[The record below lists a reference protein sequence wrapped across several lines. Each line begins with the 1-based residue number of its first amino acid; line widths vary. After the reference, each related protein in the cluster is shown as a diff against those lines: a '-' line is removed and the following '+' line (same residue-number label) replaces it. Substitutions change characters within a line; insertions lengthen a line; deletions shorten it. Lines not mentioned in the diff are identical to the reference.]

1 MCGIAGIFHYRD
13 EHRPADLPTLQRM
26 TRSIAH
32 RGPDDEGF
40 FVSGPLGLGNR
51 RLAIVDM
58 SPSGHQPMKSDDEAS
73 CITYNGEFYNHQSF
87 RPKLQARGT
96 RFRGSSDTETLLYAL
111 HTYGPGV
118 LTDVAGIFGLAF
130 WDARRRRLILA
141 RDPLG
146 VKQLY
151 YHDDGQRIVFAS
163 EIKAL
168 LQCPDVPRDID
179 PEAVNEYVHFHTTLF
194 ERTFFRHIRQV
205 RAGEY
210 LEIGRF
216 GVRRKIYWETD
227 GFQPRDEDAERS
239 VEILRDLLETVVD
252 EQLMSDVPVG
262 AYFSGG
268 IDSSAVAA
276 FAKRSGHEPKLFG
289 IHFSHQNII
298 DERPYQE
305 SAAAA
310 LGLDLHL
317 TTVDGNDFP
326 DEFLKL
332 AYYQDQPVI
341 GPALIPMYHV
351 SRLAAGYVKVCLG
364 GQAADEVFGGYAR
377 YALVHPA
384 QAFSSW
390 FSGQKAVGREPG
402 QKTVSREPVSNP
414 VGRNLMK
421 QVLDL
426 QNIRRFS
433 RSVGLGGWR
442 RRYFDNFAKVPQS
455 VWRRVLPAPEFISRQ
470 RARNTFHDGVGRSPA
485 QDPGDKI
492 LHWDMQTY
500 LTGLFQQDDRMSM
513 ANSLES
519 RVPIA
524 DPRVVRFAL
533 HTRFDL
539 KLRGGATK
547 WILRRAV
554 SDVIPSFVLGRRK
567 VGFDTPA
574 ESWMRDRHPDFV
586 RDLLLSQAARERG
599 LYDPAAVQALL
610 GAPRT
615 PYWFDIVWKLASIEA
630 WASTFLDTAAVS
642 NDHRI
647 AAQSA

>member
-13 EHRPADLPTLQRM
+13 EHRQADLPTVQRM
-26 TRSIAH
+26 TRAIAH

-51 RLAIVDM
+51 RLAIVDL
-58 SPSGHQPMKSDDEAS
+58 SPAGHQPMKSDDGAA
-73 CITYNGEFYNHQSF
+73 CITYNGEFYNHRSF
-87 RPKLQARGT
+87 RPKLLARGV

-111 HTYGPGV
+111 DTYGPGV
-118 LTDVAGIFGLAF
+118 LTDVAGIFGVAF
-130 WDARRRRLILA
+130 WDARHQRLILA

-151 YHDDGQRIVFAS
+151 YHDNGQRIVFAS

-168 LQCPDVPRDID
+168 LQCADVPREID
-179 PEAVNEYVHFHTTLF
+179 PEAVNEYIHFHTTLF
-194 ERTFFRHIRQV
+194 DRTFFRHIKQV

-210 LEIGRF
+210 LEVGRF
-216 GVRRKIYWETD
+216 GLRRKIYWETD
-227 GFQPRDEDAERS
+227 GFQPREEDAARS
-239 VEILRDLLETVVD
+239 VEILRDLLETVVG

-276 FAKRSGHEPKLFG
+276 FATRSGHRPKLFG
-289 IHFSHQNII
+289 VHFSNQGII

-317 TTVDGNDFP
+317 TTVDGHDFP

-332 AYYQDQPVI
+332 AYFQDQPVI

-351 SRLAAGYVKVCLG
+351 SRLAAGQVKVCLG

-384 QAFSSW
+384 QVFSSW
-390 FSGQKAVGREPG
+390 FSGQRAAAASEPA
-402 QKTVSREPVSNP
+402 SNP

-426 QNIRRFS
+426 QNIRRIA
-433 RSVGLGGWR
+433 RLGVGGWR
-442 RRYFDNFAKVPQS
+442 ERYFDHFAKVPES
-455 VWRRVLPAPEFISRQ
+455 AWLKVLPSPEFVSRQ
-470 RARNTFHDGVGRSPA
+470 RARNAFRDGVARSPA
-485 QDPGDKI
+485 QDPGDKV

-547 WILRRAV
+547 WVLRRAV
-554 SDVIPSFVLGRRK
+554 SDAIPSSVLGRRK

-574 ESWMRDRHPDFV
+574 ESWMRDRHPGFV
-586 RDLLLSQAARERG
+586 RDLLLSKAARERG
-599 LYDPAAVQALL
+599 VYDAAAVQALL

-615 PYWFDIVWKLASIEA
+615 PYWFDLTWKLASIEA

-642 NDHRI
+642 YANRI
-647 AAQSA
+647 AAQPA

>member
-1 MCGIAGIFHYRD
+1 MCGIAGIYHYRD
-13 EHRPADLPTLQRM
+13 ELRQADLLTLRRM
-26 TRSIAH
+26 TQSIAH

-40 FVSGPLGLGNR
+40 FVSGPVGLGNR
-51 RLAIVDM
+51 RLAIVDV
-58 SPSGHQPMKSDDEAS
+58 SPAGHQPMKSDNGAT
-73 CITYNGEFYNHQSF
+73 CITYNGEFYNHRSF
-87 RPKLQARGT
+87 RPKLQAHGV

-111 HTYGPGV
+111 DTYGPSV
-118 LTDVAGIFGLAF
+118 LTDVAGIFGLAY
-130 WDARRRRLILA
+130 WDARHQRLILA

-151 YHDDGQRIVFAS
+151 YHDDGARIVFAS

-168 LQCPDVPRDID
+168 LQCADVPREID
-179 PEAVNEYVHFHTTLF
+179 PEAINEYIHFHTTLF
-194 ERTFFRHIRQV
+194 DRTFFRHIKQV

-210 LEIGRF
+210 VEIGRF
-216 GVRRKIYWETD
+216 GLRRKIYWETD
-227 GFQPRDEDAERS
+227 GFQPRDEDAGKS
-239 VEILRDLLETVVD
+239 VETLRDLLETVVG

-276 FAKRSGHEPKLFG
+276 FATRSGHRPKLFG
-289 IHFSHQNII
+289 VHFSNQNII

-317 TTVDGNDFP
+317 TTVDGHDFP

-332 AYYQDQPVI
+332 AYFQDQPVI

-351 SRLAAGYVKVCLG
+351 SRLAAGHVKVCLG

-384 QAFSSW
+384 QVFSSW
-390 FSGQKAVGREPG
+390 FSGQRAAAASEPA
-402 QKTVSREPVSNP
+402 SNP
-414 VGRNLMK
+414 VGRNLLK

-426 QNIRRFS
+426 QNIRRIA
-433 RSVGLGGWR
+433 RLGVGGWR
-442 RRYFDNFAKVPQS
+442 ERYFDHFAKVPES
-455 VWRRVLPAPEFISRQ
+455 VWRKVLPSPEFVSRQ
-470 RARNTFHDGVGRSPA
+470 RARHAFRDGVSRSPA

-547 WILRRAV
+547 WVLRRAV
-554 SDVIPSFVLGRRK
+554 SDAIPSSVLGRRK

-586 RDLLLSQAARERG
+586 RDLLLSKAARERG
-599 LYDPAAVQALL
+599 IYDAAAVEAHL

-615 PYWFDIVWKLASIEA
+615 PYWFDITWKLASVEA

-642 NDHRI
+642 YGHRI
-647 AAQSA
+647 AAQPA

>member
-1 MCGIAGIFHYRD
+1 MCGIAGQFHYKDRL
-13 EHRPADLPTLQRM
+13 RTADLTALRRM
-26 TRSIAH
+26 TGAIIH
-32 RGPDDEGF
+32 RGPDDEGYF
-40 FVSGPLGLGNR
+40 IDGSVGLGNR
-51 RLAIVDM
+51 RLAIVDV
-58 SPSGHQPMKSDDEAS
+58 SPSGHQPMQSPDEQY
-73 CITYNGEFYNHQSF
+73 CLTYNGEFYNHRSF
-87 RPKLQARGT
+87 RPKLEAHGV

-111 HTYGPGV
+111 ATYGPDV

-130 WDARRRRLILA
+130 WDARHQRLILA

-151 YHDDGQRIVFAS
+151 YHDDGRRVVFAS
-163 EIKAL
+163 EMKAL
-168 LQCPDVPRDID
+168 LQCADVPREID
-179 PEAVNEYVHFHTTLF
+179 PEAVNEYLHFHTPLF
-194 ERTFFRHIRQV
+194 DRTFFKQIKQV

-210 LEIGRF
+210 IEVGRF
-216 GVRRKIYWETD
+216 GLRRKIYWETD
-227 GFQPRDEDAERS
+227 GFQPRDEVPEKS

-276 FAKRSGHEPKLFG
+276 FAKRSGHSPKLFG
-289 IHFSHQNII
+289 VHFSNQNFI

-310 LGLDLHL
+310 LGLELHL
-317 TTVDGNDFP
+317 TTVDGRSFP
-326 DEFLKL
+326 DEFMKL

-351 SRLAAGYVKVCLG
+351 SRLAADHVKVCLG

-377 YALVHPA
+377 YALVHPGRV
-384 QAFSSW
+384 FSSW
-390 FSGQKAVGREPG
+390 FSGQATAPSEGN
-402 QKTVSREPVSNP
+402 SHP

-421 QVLDL
+421 QVFDMQTL
-426 QNIRRFS
+426 RRIA
-433 RSVGLGGWR
+433 RSGVGGWR
-442 RRYFDNFAKVPQS
+442 ERYFDNFAKVPES
-455 VWRRVLPAPEFISRQ
+455 LWLKVLPSAQFVSRS
-470 RARNTFHDGVGRSPA
+470 RARDLFRDGVARSPA

-547 WILRRAV
+547 WVLRRAV
-554 SDVIPSFVLGRRK
+554 SDMIPSEVLGRRK

-574 ESWMRDRHPDFV
+574 EKWMRETHPGFV
-586 RDLLLSQAARERG
+586 RDLLLSKAARERG
-599 LYDPAAVQALL
+599 LYDAHAVERLL
-610 GAPRT
+610 AAPRR
-615 PYWFDIVWKLASIEA
+615 PFWFDMIWKLASIEA
-630 WASTFLDTAAVS
+630 WAWTFLDGAADS
-642 NDHRI
+642 HAGI
-647 AAQSA
+647 AAKPA

>member
-13 EHRPADLPTLQRM
+13 RLRQADLMLLQRM

-40 FVSGPLGLGNR
+40 FLEGSLGLGNR
-51 RLAIVDM
+51 RLAIIDL
-58 SPSGHQPMKSDDEAS
+58 SPAGHQPMQSVDGA
-73 CITYNGEFYNHQSF
+73 CCLTYNGEFYNHKSF
-87 RPKLQARGT
+87 RPRLEARGA
-96 RFRGSSDTETLLYAL
+96 RFRGSSDTETLLHAL
-111 HTYGPGV
+111 WTYGPDV
-118 LTDVAGIFGLAF
+118 LTDVAGIFGLAY
-130 WDARRRRLILA
+130 WDARHQRLILA

-151 YHDDGQRIVFAS
+151 YHDDGRRIVFAS
-163 EIKAL
+163 EMKAL

-179 PEAVNEYVHFHTTLF
+179 PEAVNEYLHFHTPLF
-194 ERTFFRHIRQV
+194 DRTFFRQIKQV

-210 LEIGRF
+210 IEVGRF
-216 GVRRKIYWETD
+216 GLRRKIYWETD
-227 GFQPRDEDAERS
+227 GFQPRDEAPERS

-276 FAKRSGHEPKLFG
+276 FAKRSGHAPKLFG
-289 IHFSHQNII
+289 VHFSNQDII
-298 DERPYQE
+298 DERPFQE

-317 TTVDGNDFP
+317 TTVEGENFP
-326 DEFLKL
+326 DLFMKL

-351 SRLAAGYVKVCLG
+351 SRLAAGHVKVCLG

-377 YALVHPA
+377 YALVHPGRV
-384 QAFSSW
+384 FSSW
-390 FSGQKAVGREPG
+390 FSGQSHAPNEGHG
-402 QKTVSREPVSNP
+402 NP

-421 QVLDL
+421 QIVDM
-426 QNIRRFS
+426 QTVRRIA
-433 RSVGLGGWR
+433 RTGLGGWR
-442 RRYFDNFAKVPQS
+442 ERYFDNFAKVPESLWQKI
-455 VWRRVLPAPEFISRQ
+455 LPSPQFVSRS
-470 RARNTFHDGVGRSPA
+470 RARDLFDTGVKRPPA

-547 WILRRAV
+547 WVLRRAV
-554 SDVIPSFVLGRRK
+554 SDVIPSEVLSRRK

-574 ESWMRDRHPDFV
+574 EKWMRDLHPDFV
-586 RDLLLSQAARERG
+586 RDLLLSKAARERG
-599 LYDPAAVQALL
+599 LYNVRAVERLL
-610 GAPRT
+610 ASPRR
-615 PYWFDIVWKLASIEA
+615 PFWFDIVWKLASIEA
-630 WASTFLDTAAVS
+630 WAYTFSDGAAVS
-642 NDHRI
+642 DAGI
-647 AAQSA
+647 AAKPA

>member
-13 EHRPADLPTLQRM
+13 RLRQADLGLLQRM
-26 TRSIAH
+26 TRSIIH

-40 FVSGPLGLGNR
+40 FVEGSLALGNR
-51 RLAIVDM
+51 RLAIVDV
-58 SPSGHQPMKSDDEAS
+58 SPAGHQPMQTADGRS
-73 CITYNGEFYNHQSF
+73 CLSYNGEFYNHRGF
-87 RPKLQARGT
+87 RPRLESHGVH
-96 RFRGSSDTETLLYAL
+96 FRGSSDTETLLYAL
-111 HTYGPGV
+111 STYGPGV
-118 LTDVAGIFGLAF
+118 LTDVAGIFGLAY
-130 WDARRRRLILA
+130 WDARHQRLILA

-151 YHDDGQRIVFAS
+151 YHDDGRRIVFAS
-163 EIKAL
+163 EMKAL
-168 LQCPDVPRDID
+168 LQCADVPRDID
-179 PEAVNEYVHFHTTLF
+179 PEAVNEYLHFHTTLF
-194 ERTFFRHIRQV
+194 DRTFFKHIKQV

-210 LEIGRF
+210 IEVGRF
-216 GVRRKIYWETD
+216 GLRRKIYWETD
-227 GFQPRDEDAERS
+227 GFQPRDEDADKS

-276 FAKRSGHEPKLFG
+276 FAKRSGHRPKLFG
-289 IHFSHQNII
+289 VYFSNQDII

-317 TTVDGNDFP
+317 TTVDGSTFP
-326 DEFLKL
+326 DEFMKL

-351 SRLAAGYVKVCLG
+351 SRLAAGHVKVCLG

-377 YALVHPA
+377 YALVHPGRV
-384 QAFSSW
+384 FSSW
-390 FSGQKAVGREPG
+390 FSGQARPSGEG
-402 QKTVSREPVSNP
+402 QSKP

-421 QVLDL
+421 QILDL
-426 QNIRRFS
+426 QNMRRIARTGF
-433 RSVGLGGWR
+433 GGWR
-442 RRYFDNFAKVPQS
+442 ERYFDNFAKVPES
-455 VWRRVLPAPEFISRQ
+455 LWLKILPSPHFVSRT
-470 RARNTFHDGVGRSPA
+470 RARDLFREGLARSPA

-547 WILRRAV
+547 WVLRRAV
-554 SDVIPSFVLGRRK
+554 SDVIPSEVLGRRK

-574 ESWMRDRHPDFV
+574 EPWMRDKHPEFV
-586 RDLLLSQAARERG
+586 RELLLSKSARERG
-599 LYDPAAVQALL
+599 LYDTAAIEQLL
-610 GAPRT
+610 AAPRR
-615 PYWFDIVWKLASIEA
+615 PYWFDMVWKLASIEA
-630 WASTFLDTAAVS
+630 WATTFLDSTAVPYG
-642 NDHRI
+642 I
-647 AAQSA
+647 AAQPA

>member
-1 MCGIAGIFHYRD
+1 
-13 EHRPADLPTLQRM
+13 
-26 TRSIAH
+26 
-32 RGPDDEGF
+32 
-40 FVSGPLGLGNR
+40 VGLGNR
-51 RLAIVDM
+51 RLAIVDV
-58 SPSGHQPMKSDDEAS
+58 SPAGHQPMQSPDQRACLS
-73 CITYNGEFYNHQSF
+73 YNGEFYNHRSF
-87 RPKLQARGT
+87 RPRLEAHGA

-111 HTYGPGV
+111 STYGPNV
-118 LTDVAGIFGLAF
+118 LTEVAGIFGLAF
-130 WDARRRRLILA
+130 WDARYQRLILA

-151 YHDDGQRIVFAS
+151 YHDDGRRIVFAS
-163 EIKAL
+163 EMKAL
-168 LQCPDVPRDID
+168 LQCADVPRDID
-179 PEAVNEYVHFHTTLF
+179 PEAVNEYLHFHTPLF
-194 ERTFFRHIRQV
+194 DRTFFKNIRQV

-210 LEIGRF
+210 IEVGRF
-216 GVRRKIYWETD
+216 GLRRKIYWETD
-227 GFQPRDEDAERS
+227 GFQPRNEDAEKS
-239 VEILRDLLETVVD
+239 VEFLRDLLERVVD

-276 FAKRSGHEPKLFG
+276 FAKRSGHRPKLFG
-289 IHFSHQNII
+289 VHFSNQDII

-317 TTVDGNDFP
+317 TTVDGRGFP
-326 DEFLKL
+326 DDFMKL

-351 SRLAAGYVKVCLG
+351 SRLAAGHVKVCLG

-377 YALVHPA
+377 YALVHPGRV
-384 QAFSSW
+384 FSSW
-390 FSGQKAVGREPG
+390 FSGQARAGGESHSK
-402 QKTVSREPVSNP
+402 P

-421 QVLDL
+421 QILDL
-426 QNIRRFS
+426 QNMRRIA
-433 RSVGLGGWR
+433 RTGLGGWR
-442 RRYFDNFAKVPQS
+442 ERYFDNFAKVPESLWHRLMPSPQF
-455 VWRRVLPAPEFISRQ
+455 VSRS
-470 RARNTFHDGVGRSPA
+470 RARDLFRDGLARSPA
-485 QDPGDKI
+485 RDPGDKI

-547 WILRRAV
+547 WVLRRAV
-554 SDVIPSFVLGRRK
+554 SDVIPSEVLGRRK

-574 ESWMRDRHPDFV
+574 ETWMRERHPGFV
-586 RDLLLSQAARERG
+586 RDLLLSKAARERG
-599 LYDPAAVQALL
+599 LYDAGAVEQLL
-610 GAPRT
+610 AAPRR
-615 PYWFDIVWKLASIEA
+615 PYWFDMVWKLASIEA
-630 WASTFLDTAAVS
+630 WAYTFLDHTAVS
-642 NDHRI
+642 HERV
-647 AAQSA
+647 AAQPA

>member
-13 EHRPADLPTLQRM
+13 RLHQADLMLLRRM
-26 TRSIAH
+26 TRAISH

-40 FVSGPLGLGNR
+40 FIDGPIGLGNR
-51 RLAIVDM
+51 RLAIVDL
-58 SPSGHQPMKSDDEAS
+58 SPSGHQPMSSADGRS
-73 CITYNGEFYNHQSF
+73 CLSYNGEFYNHRSF
-87 RPKLQARGT
+87 RPRLESHGA
-96 RFRGSSDTETLLYAL
+96 RFRGTSDTETLLYTLA
-111 HTYGPGV
+111 TYGPGI

-130 WDARRRRLILA
+130 WDARHHRLILA
-141 RDPLG
+141 RDPIG

-168 LQCPDVPRDID
+168 LQCADVPREID
-179 PEAVNEYVHFHTTLF
+179 PEAVNEYIHFHTTLF
-194 ERTFFRHIRQV
+194 DRTFFRHIKQV

-210 LEIGRF
+210 VEAGSF

-227 GFQPRDEDAERS
+227 GFQAREEDADRS
-239 VEILRDLLETVVD
+239 VETLRDLLQTVVG

-262 AYFSGG
+262 AFFSGG

-276 FAKRSGHEPKLFG
+276 FAARSGHRPKLFG
-289 IHFSHQNII
+289 VHFSNETVI

-305 SAAAA
+305 SAAHA

-317 TTVDGNDFP
+317 TTVDGSQFP
-326 DEFLKL
+326 DDFLRL
-332 AYYQDQPVI
+332 TYYQDQPVI

-351 SRLAAGYVKVCLG
+351 SRLAAGHVKVCLG
-364 GQAADEVFGGYAR
+364 GQAADELFGGYAR
-377 YALVHPA
+377 YALVHPGRV
-384 QAFSSW
+384 FSSW
-390 FSGQKAVGREPG
+390 FSKPAPA
-402 QKTVSREPVSNP
+402 SSDAPA
-414 VGRNLMK
+414 
-421 QVLDL
+421 
-426 QNIRRFS
+426 
-433 RSVGLGGWR
+433 RSVGHNLLKQALNVQTLRRIARASVGGWR
-442 RRYFDNFAKVPQS
+442 ERYFDNFAKVPES
-455 VWRRVLPAPEFISRQ
+455 LWLKMLPSRQ
-470 RARNTFHDGVGRSPA
+470 FVSRDRSRELFLEGLARSPA

-547 WILRRAV
+547 WVLRGAV
-554 SDVIPSFVLGRRK
+554 SDIIPSHVLARRK

-574 ESWMRDRHPDFV
+574 EPWMRDRHPGFV
-586 RDLLLSQAARERG
+586 RDLLLSKAARERG
-599 LYDPAAVQALL
+599 LYNTAAIAQFLDTPRAL
-610 GAPRT
+610 
-615 PYWFDIVWKLASIEA
+615 YWFDIVWKLASIEA
-630 WASTFLDTAAVS
+630 WAATFLDTTATSHAEEL
-642 NDHRI
+642 
-647 AAQSA
+647 AAQPA

>member
-1 MCGIAGIFHYRD
+1 MCGIAGIYHYRD
-13 EHRPADLPTLQRM
+13 QLRQVDVSTLTRM

-40 FVSGPLGLGNR
+40 FVDGPVGLGNR
-51 RLAIVDM
+51 RLAIVDL
-58 SPSGHQPMKSDDEAS
+58 SPSGHQPMQTVDGAYS
-73 CITYNGEFYNHQSF
+73 ITYNGEFYNHQEF
-87 RPKLQARGT
+87 RRKLQVRGV
-96 RFRGSSDTETLLYAL
+96 RFRSSSDTETLLCAL
-111 HTYGPGV
+111 AASGPGM
-118 LTDVAGIFGLAF
+118 LTDVAGIFALAL
-130 WDARRRRLILA
+130 WDARHHRLILA

-151 YHDDGQRIVFAS
+151 YHDDGNRIVFAS

-168 LQCPDVPRDID
+168 LQCADVPRDPD
-179 PEAVNEYVHFHTTLF
+179 PEAVNEYLHFHTPLF
-194 ERTFFRHIRQV
+194 DRTFFRQIKQV

-210 LEIGRF
+210 IEVNRF
-216 GVRRKIYWETD
+216 GLRRKTYWETD
-227 GFQPRDEDAERS
+227 GFQPREEDAEKS
-239 VEILRDLLETVVD
+239 VETLRELLETVVGQ
-252 EQLMSDVPVG
+252 QLMSDVPVG
-262 AYFSGG
+262 AFFSGG

-276 FAKRSGHEPKLFG
+276 FAKRSGHRPTLFG
-289 IHFSHQNII
+289 VHFSNQSVI

-310 LGLDLHL
+310 LGLDLQL
-317 TTVDGNDFP
+317 TTVDFSTFP
-326 DEFLKL
+326 DDFLKL

-351 SRLAAGYVKVCLG
+351 SRLAAGQVKVCLG
-364 GQAADEVFGGYAR
+364 GQAADEIFGGYAR

-384 QAFSSW
+384 RVLSTW
-390 FSGQKAVGREPG
+390 FSGRKPG
-402 QKTVSREPVSNP
+402 DADTSANP
-414 VGRNLMK
+414 VGHNLLK

-426 QNIRRFS
+426 QNLRRIARTIGF
-433 RSVGLGGWR
+433 GGWR
-442 RRYFDNFAKVPQS
+442 NRYFDNFAKVPESLWLQPLPS
-455 VWRRVLPAPEFISRQ
+455 EEFVSRR
-470 RARNTFHDGVGRSPA
+470 RAREAFEEGLARSPA
-485 QDPGDKI
+485 HDPGDKI

-554 SDVIPSFVLGRRK
+554 SNAIPSDVLGRRK

-574 ESWMRDRHPDFV
+574 ETWMRDRHPGFV
-586 RDLLLSQAARERG
+586 RDLLLSRAARERG
-599 LYDPAAVQALL
+599 FYDPRAIEQLL
-610 GAPRT
+610 ANPHT
-615 PYWFDIVWKLASIEA
+615 PYWFDRVWKLASIEA
-630 WASTFLDTAAVS
+630 WAATFLDHGVTSHAERFVPQPA
-642 NDHRI
+642 
-647 AAQSA
+647 

>member
-13 EHRPADLPTLQRM
+13 EHRQADLATLQRM

-40 FVSGPLGLGNR
+40 FASGPLGLANR
-51 RLAIVDM
+51 RLAIVDV
-58 SPSGHQPMKSDDEAS
+58 SPAGHQPMKSDDGAA
-73 CITYNGEFYNHQSF
+73 CLTYNGEFYNHQSF
-87 RPKLQARGT
+87 RPKLLARGV

-111 HTYGPGV
+111 STYGPGV
-118 LTDVAGIFGLAF
+118 LTDVAGIFGVAF
-130 WDARRRRLILA
+130 WDARHRRLILA

-151 YHDDGQRIVFAS
+151 YHDDGHRIVFAS

-168 LQCPDVPRDID
+168 LQCADVPREID
-179 PEAVNEYVHFHTTLF
+179 PEAVNEYIHFHTTLF
-194 ERTFFRHIRQV
+194 DRTFFRHIKQV

-210 LEIGRF
+210 LEVGRF
-216 GVRRKIYWETD
+216 GLRRKIYWETD
-227 GFQPRDEDAERS
+227 GFQPRDEDAGKS
-239 VEILRDLLETVVD
+239 VEVLRDLLETVVG

-262 AYFSGG
+262 AFFSGG

-276 FAKRSGHEPKLFG
+276 FAIRSGHRPKLFG
-289 IHFSHQNII
+289 VHFSNQHII

-317 TTVDGNDFP
+317 TTVDGHDFP

-351 SRLAAGYVKVCLG
+351 SRLAAGHVKVCLG

-384 QAFSSW
+384 QVFSSW
-390 FSGQKAVGREPG
+390 FSGQKAAVSEPA
-402 QKTVSREPVSNP
+402 SNP
-414 VGRNLMK
+414 VGHNLMK

-426 QNIRRFS
+426 QNIRRLA
-433 RSVGLGGWR
+433 RLGVGGWQE
-442 RRYFDNFAKVPQS
+442 RYFDNFAKVPQS
-455 VWRRVLPAPEFISRQ
+455 VWRTVLPSPEFVSRK
-470 RARNTFHDGVGRSPA
+470 RARNAFRDGVARSPA

-547 WILRRAV
+547 WVLRRAV
-554 SDVIPSFVLGRRK
+554 SDVIPSAVLGRRK

-586 RDLLLSQAARERG
+586 RELLLSKAARERG
-599 LYDPAAVQALL
+599 LYNAFAVKALL

-615 PYWFDIVWKLASIEA
+615 PYWFDLVWKIASIEA
-630 WASTFLDTAAVS
+630 WASTFLDSAGVTYANRIAHA
-642 NDHRI
+642 NPI
-647 AAQSA
+647 AAQPA

>member
-13 EHRPADLPTLQRM
+13 RLHQADLTLLRRM
-26 TRSIAH
+26 TRAISH

-40 FVSGPLGLGNR
+40 FIDGPIALGNR
-51 RLAIVDM
+51 RLAIVDL
-58 SPSGHQPMKSDDEAS
+58 SPSGHQPMLSANGRS
-73 CITYNGEFYNHQSF
+73 CLSYNGEFYNHRSF
-87 RPKLQARGT
+87 RPRLEAHGVEFRGT
-96 RFRGSSDTETLLYAL
+96 SDTETLLYAL
-111 HTYGPGV
+111 ATHGPGI

-130 WDARRRRLILA
+130 WDARHHRLILA
-141 RDPLG
+141 RDPIG

-163 EIKAL
+163 EMKAL
-168 LQCPDVPRDID
+168 LHCADVPREID
-179 PEAVNEYVHFHTTLF
+179 PEAVNEYIHFHTTLF
-194 ERTFFRHIRQV
+194 DRTFFRHIKQV

-210 LEIGRF
+210 LEAGSF

-227 GFQPRDEDAERS
+227 GFQAREEDADRS
-239 VEILRDLLETVVD
+239 VEILRDLLQTVVG

-262 AYFSGG
+262 AFFSGG

-276 FAKRSGHEPKLFG
+276 FAARSGHRPKLFG
-289 IHFSHQNII
+289 VHFSNETVI

-305 SAAAA
+305 SAASA

-317 TTVDGNDFP
+317 TTVDGSQFP
-326 DEFLKL
+326 DDFLKL
-332 AYYQDQPVI
+332 TYYQDQPVI

-351 SRLAAGYVKVCLG
+351 SRLAAGHVKVCLG
-364 GQAADEVFGGYAR
+364 GQAADELFGGYAR
-377 YALVHPA
+377 YALVHPGRV
-384 QAFSSW
+384 FSSW
-390 FSGQKAVGREPG
+390 FSKPAAASSDAPA
-402 QKTVSREPVSNP
+402 
-414 VGRNLMK
+414 
-421 QVLDL
+421 
-426 QNIRRFS
+426 
-433 RSVGLGGWR
+433 RSVGHNLLKQALNVQTLRRIARASIGGWR
-442 RRYFDNFAKVPQS
+442 ERYFDNFAKVPES
-455 VWRRVLPAPEFISRQ
+455 LWLKMLPSRQ
-470 RARNTFHDGVGRSPA
+470 LVSRDRSRELFLEGLARSPA

-519 RVPIA
+519 RVPLA

-547 WILRRAV
+547 WVLRGAV
-554 SDVIPSFVLGRRK
+554 SDVIPSEVLGRRK

-574 ESWMRDRHPDFV
+574 EPWMRDRHPGFV
-586 RDLLLSQAARERG
+586 RDLLLSKAARERG
-599 LYDPAAVQALL
+599 LYNTAAIAQFLDTPL
-610 GAPRT
+610 K

-630 WASTFLDTAAVS
+630 WAATFLDTTAAS
-642 NDHRI
+642 HADQLT
-647 AAQSA
+647 AQPA

>member
-1 MCGIAGIFHYRD
+1 MCGIAGLFHYKDRL
-13 EHRPADLPTLQRM
+13 RLADLTALRRM
-26 TRSIAH
+26 TGSIIH
-32 RGPDDEGF
+32 RGPDDEGY
-40 FVSGPLGLGNR
+40 FVDGSVGLGNR
-51 RLAIVDM
+51 RLAIVDV
-58 SPSGHQPMKSDDEAS
+58 SPSGHQPMQSPDEQY
-73 CITYNGEFYNHQSF
+73 CLTYNGEFYNHRSF
-87 RPKLQARGT
+87 RPKLEAHGV
-96 RFRGSSDTETLLYAL
+96 RFRGSSDTETLLHAL
-111 HTYGPGV
+111 ATYGPGV

-130 WDARRRRLILA
+130 WDARHQRLILA

-151 YHDDGQRIVFAS
+151 YHDDGRRVVFAS
-163 EIKAL
+163 EMKAL
-168 LQCPDVPRDID
+168 LQCVDVPREID
-179 PEAVNEYVHFHTTLF
+179 PDAVNEYLHFHTPLF
-194 ERTFFRHIRQV
+194 DRTFFRQIKQV

-210 LEIGRF
+210 IEVGRF
-216 GVRRKIYWETD
+216 GLRRKIYWETD
-227 GFQPRDEDAERS
+227 GFQPRDEAPEKS

-276 FAKRSGHEPKLFG
+276 FAKRSGHSPKLFG
-289 IHFSHQNII
+289 VHFSNQDII

-310 LGLDLHL
+310 LGLELHL
-317 TTVDGNDFP
+317 TTVDGRSFP
-326 DEFLKL
+326 DEFMKL

-351 SRLAAGYVKVCLG
+351 SRLAADHVKVCLG

-377 YALVHPA
+377 YALVHPGRV
-384 QAFSSW
+384 FSSW
-390 FSGQKAVGREPG
+390 FSGQSHAPSEVN
-402 QKTVSREPVSNP
+402 SHP

-421 QVLDL
+421 QIVDMQTL
-426 QNIRRFS
+426 RRIA
-433 RSVGLGGWR
+433 RSGLGGWR
-442 RRYFDNFAKVPQS
+442 ERYFDNFAKVPES
-455 VWRRVLPAPEFISRQ
+455 LWLKMLPSAQFVSRS
-470 RARNTFHDGVGRSPA
+470 RARDLFRDGVARSPA

-539 KLRGGATK
+539 KLRGGSTK
-547 WILRRAV
+547 WLLRRAV
-554 SDVIPSFVLGRRK
+554 SDMIPSEVLGRRK

-574 ESWMRDRHPDFV
+574 EKWMRDTHPGFV
-586 RDLLLSQAARERG
+586 RDLLLSKSARERG
-599 LYDPAAVQALL
+599 LYDARAVEQLL
-610 GAPRT
+610 ASPRR
-615 PYWFDIVWKLASIEA
+615 PFWFDMIWKLASIEA
-630 WASTFLDTAAVS
+630 WAWTFLDGAAVS
-642 NDHRI
+642 HAGI
-647 AAQSA
+647 AAKPA